1 EIVEYVSLQT
11 QKTNISDAISALI
24 VLGYSRTEAE
34 RAVKDFDPNLD
45 TSEII
50 KLGLK
55 QIAKR

>member
-1 EIVEYVSLQT
+1 VSLQT